1 MLQVDA
7 YDACVFFLVGYREC
21 EERFVAGLCDCGGM
35 IAVFTGV
42 GSVARFCYL

>member
-7 YDACVFFLVGYREC
+7 YDAFVFFLVGQCEC
-21 EERFVAGLCDCGGM
+21 EERFVFCVGYCWGVV
-35 IAVFTGV
+35 AVFAGV